1 MNAAARLIV
10 CLLLIAGGGAIGHRQ
25 MMPARHSALSSA
37 EVESLAASDSPL
49 ASLAARSGW
58 RVAGALRGRLNGRR
72 VVIAWAE
79 GARRC
84 VYTLAVPQGR
94 QGSTVVFGIGSDGPL
109 RISDLGRPSGSG
121 ELRSTP
127 FGLLPPS
134 PGEDLA
140 GQPAYPG
147 QKRALVFESDDR
159 RLGVGVYRVAAPL
172 AMVKGFFDDQFRAQG
187 WRDLLE
193 TRRPKWSLREEP
205 LLFQSPSGDVCL
217 MTFAPI
223 AGTRETGYL
232 VCRWQTLEG
241 KP

>member
-1 MNAAARLIV
+1 MQAVAKRLRAHV
-10 CLLLIAGGGAIGHRQ
+10 HT
-25 MMPARHSALSSA
+25 LSS
-37 EVESLAASDSPL
+37 EPHEMDLGFVY
-49 ASLAARSGW
+49 
-58 RVAGALRGRLNGRR
+58 
-72 VVIAWAE
+72 IAWAE